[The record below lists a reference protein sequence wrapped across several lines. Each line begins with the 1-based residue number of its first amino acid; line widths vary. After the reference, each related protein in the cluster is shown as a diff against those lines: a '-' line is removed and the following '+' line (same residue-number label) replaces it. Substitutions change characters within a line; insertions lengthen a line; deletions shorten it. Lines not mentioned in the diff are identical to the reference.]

1 MVLDWFAVD
10 RCDAAAQFGW
20 FVGLWT
26 GAIADIVIVVLIAS
40 APKLGSRRP
49 DPGVLRKKTRTALRH
64 SLWVLGVVW
73 LIGAYHAFAFL
84 ACYTTMLAFGG
95 ALTIAVLFLLA
106 MLTAANQIGARSVR

>member
-10 RCDAAAQFGW
+10 RCETAAQFGW
-20 FVGLWT
+20 FVGVWT

-49 DPGVLRKKTRTALRH
+49 AARLLRNKTRAALRH
-64 SLWVLGVVW
+64 SLWALAAVW
-73 LIGAYHAFAFL
+73 LIGAYHAFAYL
-84 ACYTTMLAFGG
+84 PCYTTTLAFGG
-95 ALTIAVLFLLA
+95 ALTVAILILLA